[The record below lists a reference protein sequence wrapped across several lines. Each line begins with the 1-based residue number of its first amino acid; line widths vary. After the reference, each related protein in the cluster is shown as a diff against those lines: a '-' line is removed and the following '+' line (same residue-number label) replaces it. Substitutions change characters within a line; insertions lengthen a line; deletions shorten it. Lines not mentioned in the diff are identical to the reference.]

1 MGQNVFSLTFLGGIW
16 KRDEKGAIN
25 IFTKTFYLGEVPLN
39 KLVPFQNYPIEKLDG
54 KLLRDTKDELRN
66 EKSYKP
72 IIVRKI
78 KPNLDIKD
86 NDFYE
91 ILDGHYKVAA
101 AKELGWSA
109 IRAKSLGWLGD
120 EEALRCIPDWDPV
133 GLLYKHGF
141 DIYSEDY
148 RESAGYKN
156 VAGNEIVIGNSQ
168 CGYYMSLDE
177 YIKKYLL
184 TKSAYEST
192 YESKYTMGNPQD
204 LDEEDCTY
212 YQVALD
218 IISVKHKC
226 ENAGKNMDGHDKNKD
241 AVEILKET
249 RDFVNRRIKRKDAN
263 FFIRIKKYLNL
274 DLEQYDY
281 TNFQNK
287 RERAKILYFICTLEL
302 IHYPGKDVLQ
312 LLSKPSMENTDN
324 LFWGWETSN
333 GEIIRHIKTSIEE
346 ELSLKKIGKVQGKV
360 SAIWER
366 WNLIIHT
373 ARDEIELYSKNKSI
387 LSQVLSDIRE
397 IKKRTKHVSFPHQK
411 SSESS
416 PLEDLYLRILQLEY
430 LGHVND
436 TLAILNMAE
445 TNTYEVP
452 PKFWP
457 KMRAFRVCP
466 LEMEDLEWFF
476 QQDNVVKIAKY
487 VYLKDDITLEECRN
501 IYRQDSK
508 SNTKEKVLRFLKF
521 WNFSNSPEARTAI
534 DNISVLLVISCL
546 QCIFLDDRN
555 EIFRYTYHGFERE
568 NSTGKFHVQAALKKD
583 ESQYKHICD
592 VEKLYWA
599 RKVLDRCY
607 VNIGCGDGLQVIR
620 DFEKLC
626 CEIVKDIFN
635 SDSLEE
641 MEEKSNCYAKLID

>member
-1 MGQNVFSLTFLGGIW
+1 M
-16 KRDEKGAIN
+16 
-25 IFTKTFYLGEVPLN
+25 
-39 KLVPFQNYPIEKLDG
+39 
-54 KLLRDTKDELRN
+54 
-66 EKSYKP
+66 
-72 IIVRKI
+72 
-78 KPNLDIKD
+78 
-86 NDFYE
+86 
-91 ILDGHYKVAA
+91 
-101 AKELGWSA
+101 
-109 IRAKSLGWLGD
+109 
-120 EEALRCIPDWDPV
+120 
-133 GLLYKHGF
+133 
-141 DIYSEDY
+141 
-148 RESAGYKN
+148 
-156 VAGNEIVIGNSQ
+156 
-168 CGYYMSLDE
+168 
-177 YIKKYLL
+177 
-184 TKSAYEST
+184 
-192 YESKYTMGNPQD
+192 
-204 LDEEDCTY
+204 
-212 YQVALD
+212 
-218 IISVKHKC
+218 
-226 ENAGKNMDGHDKNKD
+226 
-241 AVEILKET
+241 
-249 RDFVNRRIKRKDAN
+249 
-263 FFIRIKKYLNL
+263 
-274 DLEQYDY
+274 
-281 TNFQNK
+281 
-287 RERAKILYFICTLEL
+287 YFICTLEL

-397 IKKRTKHVSFPHQK
+397 IKKRTKHVLFPHQK

-436 TLAILNMAE
+436 TLAILKMAE

-457 KMRAFRVCP
+457 QMRAFRVCP

-487 VYLKDDITLEECRN
+487 VYLKDDITSEE
-501 IYRQDSK
+501 
-508 SNTKEKVLRFLKF
+508 
-521 WNFSNSPEARTAI
+521 RTAI

-583 ESQYKHICD
+583 ESPRKHICD
-592 VEKLYWA
+592 VEKLYWV

-607 VNIGCGDGLQVIR
+607 INMGCNDGLKAIR
-620 DFEKLC
+620 EFEKIC
-626 CEIVKDIFN
+626 CTVVKDIFN
-635 SDSLEE
+635 SQSLEE
-641 MEEKSNCYAKLID
+641 MEYRNNHYVEIINR